1 MTDPREALAELT
13 VLLSRYLRD
22 RLLGIYLFGSLA
34 AGGFVPGRSDLDL
47 FAVLEGEV
55 PEIESLRALHA
66 GFVADRPEWAERVE
80 VGYVTREVLQ
90 TLDGEPAGRIAVI
103 SPGEPL
109 NVKDVGYDWALN
121 WHGVTTAGEAIVGPP
136 PLELGPAITPDAYRH
151 AIEAQ
156 LETWTHDVRAPEVG
170 YVPAHQGYIVVTLC
184 RALYGLETG
193 EQTTKE
199 NAVAWAAERYPDR
212 ATFLWEAL
220 ARYRA
225 DLRPDHEAVIRFAD
239 DALAEGRRLQRS
251 PETDQIRTFSE
262 PD

>member
-1 MTDPREALAELT
+1 MTA
-13 VLLSRYLRD
+13 LLSRHFGD
-22 RLLGIYLFGSLA
+22 RLLGLYLFGSLA
-34 AGGFVPGRSDLDL
+34 SGGFVSGRSDLDL
-47 FAVLEGEV
+47 IAVLEGDV

-66 GFVADRPEWAERVE
+66 GFVADRPEWTERIE
-80 VGYVTREVLQ
+80 VAYVPRAVLQ

-109 NVKDVGYDWALN
+109 NLKEAGYDWALN
-121 WHGVTTAGEAIVGPP
+121 WHGVTTAGETIVGPP
-136 PLELGPAITPDAYRH
+136 PLEIGPAITPDAYRR

-156 LETWTHDVRAPEVG
+156 LEAWTHDVRAPEVA

-199 NAVAWAAERYPDR
+199 NAVAWAAERYPER
-212 ATFLWEAL
+212 ADFVRDAL

-225 DLRPDHEAVIRFAD
+225 DLTPDHEAVIRFAD
-239 DALAEGRRLQRS
+239 EALAEARRL
-251 PETDQIRTFSE
+251 E
-262 PD
+262 P